1 MAKEE
6 LVFEKYDESNYN
18 QRMHQF
24 GIRILIPKRMVIL
37 E

>member
-6 LVFEKYDESNYN
+6 LVFSKYDESHYN

-24 GIRILIPKRMVIL
+24 GIRILVAKRMVIL